1 MGNVL
6 ALVSALC
13 FGVTHFV
20 SGLVSRRAPGMTVSL
35 YAQVAGTVVTVPFA
49 AFAGSGPP
57 TAAALGWGALSGV
70 GTGVGVAFL
79 YRAMGKGAMS
89 LVVPAS
95 DVAAVVLPVLFGL
108 VLLGQRLSGPAL
120 AGTCCA
126 VPALWLVSRSR
137 GERAG
142 RTAAG
147 IPDAFVA
154 GLGFA
159 VQFVALSRIPAEA
172 GFWPVVFSRAVSVV
186 AIAGLVASTRAP
198 WRLPLRLL
206 GPAAFAG
213 VCGSAAIVLYLLA
226 AQRQL
231 LAVATVLAA
240 LYPAVPVVLA
250 LVFLR
255 ERLSRAQLAGL
266 LGAGA
271 AIVLVSLG

>member
-20 SGLVSRRAPGMTVSL
+20 SGLASRQAPGMTVSL
-35 YAQVAGTVVTVPFA
+35 YAQVAGTVVTVPL
-49 AFAGSGPP
+49 AFGSTT
-57 TAAALGWGALSGV
+57 TASALGWGALSGL

-108 VLLGQRLSGPAL
+108 LLLGQRLSPIAL
-120 AGTCCA
+120 TGVCFAL
-126 VPALWLVSRSR
+126 PALWLVSRGT
-137 GERAG
+137 GEK

-172 GFWPVVFSRAVSVV
+172 GFWPVVVSRAVSVA
-186 AIAGLVASTRAP
+186 AIAGLVTATRVP
-198 WRLPLRLL
+198 WRLPVRLL
-206 GPAAFAG
+206 APAAFAG

-226 AQRQL
+226 AQHQL

-240 LYPAVPVVLA
+240 LYPAVPVLLA

-255 ERLSRAQLAGL
+255 ERLSRAQVAGL

-271 AIVLVSLG
+271 AIALVSLG

>member
-1 MGNVL
+1 MGTVL

-13 FGVTHFV
+13 FGITHFV
-20 SGLVSRRAPGMTVSL
+20 SGLASRRAPGMTVSL
-35 YAQVAGTVVTVPFA
+35 YAQVAGTA
-49 AFAGSGPP
+49 ATLPVALGSGTAP
-57 TAAALGWGALSGV
+57 AAALGWGALSGA

-95 DVAAVVLPVLFGL
+95 DIAAVVLPVLFGL
-108 VLLGQRLSGPAL
+108 LLLGQRLSAAAIG
-120 AGTCCA
+120 GVCCA
-126 VPALWLVSRSR
+126 IPALWLVSRGTR
-137 GERAG
+137 GK

-147 IPDAFVA
+147 MPDAFVA

-172 GFWPVVFSRAVSVV
+172 GFWPVVVSRGVSVV
-186 AIAGLVASTRAP
+186 AIACLVAATRAP
-198 WRLPLRLL
+198 WRLPARLL

-213 VCGSAAIVLYLLA
+213 LCGSAAIVLYLLA
-226 AQRQL
+226 AQHQV

-240 LYPAVPVVLA
+240 LYPAVPVLLA

-255 ERLSRAQLAGL
+255 ERLSRAQVAGL

-271 AIVLVSLG
+271 AIALVSLG

>member
-6 ALVSALC
+6 ALVSALF

-49 AFAGSGPP
+49 ALAGSGTPEP
-57 TAAALGWGALSGV
+57 AALGWGALSGV

-108 VLLGQRLSGPAL
+108 VLLGQRLSFAAL
-120 AGTCCA
+120 AGVCCA

-137 GERAG
+137 GEDAV

-172 GFWPVVFSRAVSVV
+172 GFWPVVLSRAVSVV
-186 AIAGLVASTRAP
+186 VIAGLVTATRAP
-198 WRLPLRLL
+198 WRLPSRLFV
-206 GPAAFAG
+206 PAAFAG
-213 VCGSAAIVLYLLA
+213 ACGSAAIVLYLRA
-226 AQRQL
+226 AQHQL

-240 LYPAVPVVLA
+240 LYPAVPVLLA

-255 ERLSRAQLAGL
+255 ERLSRAQVAGL
-266 LGAGA
+266 LGAAA
-271 AIVLVSLG
+271 AIALVSLG

>member
-1 MGNVL
+1 M
-6 ALVSALC
+6 
-13 FGVTHFV
+13 
-20 SGLVSRRAPGMTVSL
+20 
-35 YAQVAGTVVTVPFA
+35 
-49 AFAGSGPP
+49 
-57 TAAALGWGALSGV
+57 GALSGA
-70 GTGVGVAFL
+70 GTGAGATFL

-108 VLLGQRLSGPAL
+108 LLLGQRLSGVAL
-120 AGTCCA
+120 AGICCA

-186 AIAGLVASTRAP
+186 AIAGLVAATRAP
-198 WRLPLRLL
+198 WRLPSRLCL
-206 GPAAFAG
+206 PAAPAG

-231 LAVATVLAA
+231 PAVATVLAA
-240 LYPAVPVVLA
+240 LYPVLPA
-250 LVFLR
+250 LVLLR

-271 AIVLVSLG
+271 AIALVSLG

>member
-20 SGLVSRRAPGMTVSL
+20 SGLVARRAPGMTVSL
-35 YAQVAGTVVTVPFA
+35 YAQVAGTVVAVPFA
-49 AFAGSGPP
+49 VFAGSGTP
-57 TAAALGWGALSGV
+57 TVAALGWGALSGA

-79 YRAMGKGAMS
+79 YRAMGKGPMS

-108 VLLGQRLSGPAL
+108 VLLGQRLSFAAL
-120 AGTCCA
+120 AGVGCA
-126 VPALWLVSRSR
+126 IPALWLVSRSR
-137 GERAG
+137 GESPG

-172 GFWPVVFSRAVSVV
+172 GFWPVALSRAVSVV
-186 AIAGLVASTRAP
+186 AIAGLVAATRAP
-198 WRLPLRLL
+198 WRLPSRLL
-206 GPAAFAG
+206 GPSAFAG
-213 VCGSAAIVLYLLA
+213 ACGSAAIVLYLLA

-240 LYPAVPVVLA
+240 LYPAVPVLLA

-255 ERLSRAQLAGL
+255 ERLSRAQVAGL

-271 AIVLVSLG
+271 AIALVSLG

>member
-20 SGLVSRRAPGMTVSL
+20 SGLASRRASGMTVSL
-35 YAQVAGTVVTVPFA
+35 YAQLAGTLVSVPLAVF
-49 AFAGSGPP
+49 SGAPGVS
-57 TAAALGWGALSGV
+57 ALGWGFLSGA

-108 VLLGQRLSGPAL
+108 LLLGQPLSLVAV
-120 AGTCCA
+120 AGVCCA
-126 VPALWLVSRSR
+126 VPALWLVSR
-137 GERAG
+137 GTHEK
-142 RTAAG
+142 RTSAG

-172 GFWPVVFSRAVSVV
+172 GFWPVVVSRAGSVV
-186 AIAGLVASTRAP
+186 AIAGLVAATRAP
-198 WRLPLRLL
+198 WRLPSRVV
-206 GPAAFAG
+206 GAAALAG
-213 VCGSAAIVLYLLA
+213 VCGTAAIVLYLLA
-226 AQRQL
+226 AQRQV
-231 LAVATVLAA
+231 LAVATVPAA
-240 LYPAVPVVLA
+240 LYPAVPVLLA

-255 ERLSRAQLAGL
+255 ERLSRAQVAGL

-271 AIVLVSLG
+271 AIALVSLG

>member
-20 SGLVSRRAPGMTVSL
+20 SGLVARRAPGMTVSL

-49 AFAGSGPP
+49 VFAGSGTP
-57 TAAALGWGALSGV
+57 AVAALGWGALSGA

-79 YRAMGKGAMS
+79 YRALGKGPMS

-108 VLLGQRLSGPAL
+108 VLLGQRLSFAAL
-120 AGTCCA
+120 AGVGCA
-126 VPALWLVSRSR
+126 IPALWLVSRSP
-137 GERAG
+137 GPSAG

-172 GFWPVVFSRAVSVV
+172 GFWPVVLSRAVSVV
-186 AIAGLVASTRAP
+186 AIAGLVAATRAP
-198 WRLPLRLL
+198 WRLPSRLL
-206 GPAAFAG
+206 GPSAFAG
-213 VCGSAAIVLYLLA
+213 ACGSAAIVLYLLA
-226 AQRQL
+226 AQQQL

-240 LYPAVPVVLA
+240 LYPAVPVLLA

-255 ERLSRAQLAGL
+255 ERLSRAQVAGL

-271 AIVLVSLG
+271 AIALVSLG

>member
-49 AFAGSGPP
+49 AFAGSGTP
-57 TAAALGWGALSGV
+57 TAAALGWGALSGA

-95 DVAAVVLPVLFGL
+95 DVAAVVLPVLFG
-108 VLLGQRLSGPAL
+108 VILLGQPLSVPAL
-120 AGTCCA
+120 AGICCA
-126 VPALWLVSRSR
+126 VPALWLVSRSG

-186 AIAGLVASTRAP
+186 AVAGLVTATGTP
-198 WRLPLRLL
+198 WRLPSRLFA
-206 GPAAFAG
+206 PAVFAG

-240 LYPAVPVVLA
+240 LYPAVPVLLA

-255 ERLSRAQLAGL
+255 ERLSRAQIAGL

-271 AIVLVSLG
+271 AIALVSLG

>member
-13 FGVTHFV
+13 FGATHFV
-20 SGLVSRRAPGMTVSL
+20 SGLVARRAPGMTVSL
-35 YAQVAGTVVTVPFA
+35 YAQVAGTAVTIPFA
-49 AFAGSGPP
+49 FLAGSGTPP
-57 TAAALGWGALSGV
+57 AAALGWGALSGA

-79 YRAMGKGAMS
+79 YRAMGKGPMS

-108 VLLGQRLSGPAL
+108 FLLGQRLSFAAV
-120 AGTCCA
+120 AGICCA

-137 GERAG
+137 GANAG
-142 RTAAG
+142 HTAAG

-172 GFWPVVFSRAVSVV
+172 GFWPVVLSRAVSVL
-186 AIAGLVASTRAP
+186 AIAGLVTSTRSP
-198 WRLPLRLL
+198 WRLRPRLL
-206 GPAAFAG
+206 GPTAFAG
-213 VCGSAAIVLYLLA
+213 VAGSAAIVLYLLA
-226 AQRQL
+226 AQQRV

-240 LYPAVPVVLA
+240 LYPAVPVLLA

-255 ERLSRAQLAGL
+255 ERLSRTQIAGL
-266 LGAGA
+266 VGAGA
-271 AIVLVSLG
+271 AIALVSLG

>member
-49 AFAGSGPP
+49 ALAGSGTP
-57 TAAALGWGALSGV
+57 TAAALGWGALSGA

-79 YRAMGKGAMS
+79 YRAMGKGPMS

-108 VLLGQRLSGPAL
+108 ILLGQRLSFAAL
-120 AGTCCA
+120 AGVCCA

-137 GERAG
+137 GSGPG

-147 IPDAFVA
+147 IPDAFIA

-172 GFWPVVFSRAVSVV
+172 GFWPVVLSRAVSVV
-186 AIAGLVASTRAP
+186 AIAGLVTATRAP
-198 WRLPLRLL
+198 WRLPSRVVA
-206 GPAAFAG
+206 PAAFAG
-213 VCGSAAIVLYLLA
+213 ACGSAAIVLYLVA
-226 AQRQL
+226 AQQQV

-240 LYPAVPVVLA
+240 LYPAVPVLLA

-255 ERLSRAQLAGL
+255 ERLSRAQVAGL
-266 LGAGA
+266 VGAGA
-271 AIVLVSLG
+271 AIALVSLG

>member
-20 SGLVSRRAPGMTVSL
+20 SGLASRRAPGMTVSL

-49 AFAGSGPP
+49 ALAGSGTP
-57 TAAALGWGALSGV
+57 TAAALGWGALSGA

-79 YRAMGKGAMS
+79 YRAMGKGPMS

-108 VLLGQRLSGPAL
+108 ILLGQRLSFAAL
-120 AGTCCA
+120 AGVCCA

-137 GERAG
+137 GSG
-142 RTAAG
+142 PGHTAAG
-147 IPDAFVA
+147 IPDAFIA

-172 GFWPVVFSRAVSVV
+172 GFWPVVLSRAVSVV
-186 AIAGLVASTRAP
+186 AIAGLVTATRAP
-198 WRLPLRLL
+198 WRLPSRVVA
-206 GPAAFAG
+206 PAAFAG
-213 VCGSAAIVLYLLA
+213 ACGSAAIVLYLVA
-226 AQRQL
+226 AQRQV

-240 LYPAVPVVLA
+240 LYPAVPVLLA

-255 ERLSRAQLAGL
+255 ERLSRAQVAGL

-271 AIVLVSLG
+271 AIALVSLG

>member
-49 AFAGSGPP
+49 ALAGSGSP
-57 TAAALGWGALSGV
+57 TAAALGWGALSGA

-79 YRAMGKGAMS
+79 YRALGKGPMS

-108 VLLGQRLSGPAL
+108 FLLGQRLSFAAL
-120 AGTCCA
+120 AGVCCA
-126 VPALWLVSRSR
+126 VPALLLVSR
-137 GERAG
+137 GGRAG

-147 IPDAFVA
+147 IPDALVA

-172 GFWPVVFSRAVSVV
+172 GFWPVVLSRAVSVV
-186 AIAGLVASTRAP
+186 AVAGLVAATRAP
-198 WRLPLRLL
+198 WRLPSRLF

-213 VCGSAAIVLYLLA
+213 ACGSAAIVLYLLA
-226 AQRQL
+226 AQHQL

-240 LYPAVPVVLA
+240 FYPAVPVLLA

-255 ERLSRAQLAGL
+255 EQLSRTQVAGL
-266 LGAGA
+266 LGTGA
-271 AIVLVSLG
+271 AIALLSLG

>member
-49 AFAGSGPP
+49 AFAGPGTP

-108 VLLGQRLSGPAL
+108 LLLGQRLSFAAL
-120 AGTCCA
+120 AGVCCA

-172 GFWPVVFSRAVSVV
+172 GFWPVVLSRAVSVV
-186 AIAGLVASTRAP
+186 AIAGLVTATRVP
-198 WRLPLRLL
+198 WRLPLRLFA
-206 GPAAFAG
+206 PAAFAG
-213 VCGSAAIVLYLLA
+213 ACGSAAIVFYLLA
-226 AQRQL
+226 AQQQL

-240 LYPAVPVVLA
+240 LYPAVPVLLA

-255 ERLSRAQLAGL
+255 ERLSRAQIAGL

-271 AIVLVSLG
+271 AIALVSLG

>member
-6 ALVSALC
+6 ALISALC

-20 SGLVSRRAPGMTVSL
+20 SGLASRRAPGMTVSL
-35 YAQVAGTVVTVPFA
+35 YAQIAGTVVTVPLA
-49 AFAGSGPP
+49 IGSGTP
-57 TAAALGWGALSGV
+57 TAAALGWGALSGA

-108 VLLGQRLSGPAL
+108 LLLGQRLSPAAV
-120 AGTCCA
+120 AGVCCA
-126 VPALWLVSRSR
+126 IPALWLVSRGTR
-137 GERAG
+137 EK
-142 RTAAG
+142 RTAVG

-172 GFWPVVFSRAVSVV
+172 GFWPVVISRAVSVV
-186 AIAGLVASTRAP
+186 AIAGLVTATRAP
-198 WRLPLRLL
+198 WRLPARLL

-213 VCGSAAIVLYLLA
+213 ACGSAAIVLYLLA
-226 AQRQL
+226 AQHQQ

-240 LYPAVPVVLA
+240 LYPAVPVLLA

-255 ERLSRAQLAGL
+255 ERLSRAQVAGL

-271 AIVLVSLG
+271 AIALVSLG

>member
-35 YAQVAGTVVTVPFA
+35 YTQVAGTVVTIPLA
-49 AFAGSGPP
+49 AFSGTPS
-57 TAAALGWGALSGV
+57 AAALGWGALSGA

-108 VLLGQRLSGPAL
+108 LLLGQPLSPL
-120 AGTCCA
+120 AVAGVCCA
-126 VPALWLVSRSR
+126 IPALWLVSRGS
-137 GERAG
+137 GEK

-172 GFWPVVFSRAVSVV
+172 GFWPVALSRAVSVA
-186 AIAGLVASTRAP
+186 AIAGLVAATHTP
-198 WRLPLRLL
+198 WRLPSRLL
-206 GPAAFAG
+206 WPAAFAG
-213 VCGSAAIVLYLLA
+213 ACGSAAIVLYLFA
-226 AQRQL
+226 AQQQL
-231 LAVATVLAA
+231 LAIATVLAA
-240 LYPAVPVVLA
+240 LYPAVPVLLA

-255 ERLSRAQLAGL
+255 ERLSRAQVAGL
-266 LGAGA
+266 AGAGA
-271 AIVLVSLG
+271 AIALVSLG

>member
-13 FGVTHFV
+13 FGLTHFV

-35 YAQVAGTVVTVPFA
+35 YAQVAGTVVTVPLAMSGSA
-49 AFAGSGPP
+49 ATAG
-57 TAAALGWGALSGV
+57 ALGWGALSGA

-108 VLLGQRLSGPAL
+108 LLLGQRLSPAAI
-120 AGTCCA
+120 AGVCCA
-126 VPALWLVSRSR
+126 LPALWLVSR
-137 GERAG
+137 GKDEKRA
-142 RTAAG
+142 AAG

-154 GLGFA
+154 GVGFA

-172 GFWPVVFSRAVSVV
+172 GFWPVVVSRAVSVA
-186 AIAGLVASTRAP
+186 AIACLVTATHAP
-198 WRLPLRLL
+198 WHLRWRLTV
-206 GPAAFAG
+206 PAAFAG

-226 AQRQL
+226 AQHQL

-240 LYPAVPVVLA
+240 LYPAVPVLLA

-255 ERLSRAQLAGL
+255 ERLSRAQVAGL

-271 AIVLVSLG
+271 AIALVSLG

>member
-49 AFAGSGPP
+49 ALAGSGSP
-57 TAAALGWGALSGV
+57 TAAALGWGALSGA

-79 YRAMGKGAMS
+79 YRALGKGPMS

-108 VLLGQRLSGPAL
+108 FLLGQRLSFAAL
-120 AGTCCA
+120 AGVCCA
-126 VPALWLVSRSR
+126 VPALWLVSR
-137 GERAG
+137 GGRAG

-172 GFWPVVFSRAVSVV
+172 GFWPVVLSRAVSVV
-186 AIAGLVASTRAP
+186 AVAGLVAATRAP
-198 WRLPLRLL
+198 WRLPSRLF
-206 GPAAFAG
+206 GPATFAG
-213 VCGSAAIVLYLLA
+213 ACGSAAIVLYLLA
-226 AQRQL
+226 AQHQL

-240 LYPAVPVVLA
+240 LYPAVPVLLA

-255 ERLSRAQLAGL
+255 ERLSRTQVAGL

-271 AIVLVSLG
+271 AIALLSLG

>member
-1 MGNVL
+1 MGNFL

-20 SGLVSRRAPGMTVSL
+20 SGLMARWAPGMTVSL
-35 YAQVAGTVVTVPFA
+35 YAQVAGTAVTIPFA
-49 AFAGSGPP
+49 FLAGSGTPP
-57 TAAALGWGALSGV
+57 AAALGWGALSGA

-79 YRAMGKGAMS
+79 YRAMGKGPMS

-108 VLLGQRLSGPAL
+108 FLLGQRLSFAAV
-120 AGTCCA
+120 AGICCA

-137 GERAG
+137 GANAG
-142 RTAAG
+142 QTAAG

-159 VQFVALSRIPAEA
+159 VQFVALSRVPAEA
-172 GFWPVVFSRAVSVV
+172 GFWPVVLSRAVSVL
-186 AIAGLVASTRAP
+186 AIAGLVTATRSP
-198 WRLPLRLL
+198 WRLRRRLL
-206 GPAAFAG
+206 GPTAFAG
-213 VCGSAAIVLYLLA
+213 AAGSAAIVLYLLA
-226 AQRQL
+226 AQQQV

-240 LYPAVPVVLA
+240 LYPAVPVLLA

-255 ERLSRAQLAGL
+255 ERLSRTQIAGL
-266 LGAGA
+266 VGAGA
-271 AIVLVSLG
+271 AIALVSLG

>member
-13 FGVTHFV
+13 FGITHFV

-35 YAQVAGTVVTVPFA
+35 YAQVAGTVLTVPFA
-49 AFAGSGPP
+49 VFAGSATP
-57 TAAALGWGALSGV
+57 TATALGWGALSGA

-95 DVAAVVLPVLFGL
+95 DVAAVVLPVLVGL
-108 VLLGQRLSGPAL
+108 VLLGQRLSIAAL
-120 AGTCCA
+120 AGICCA
-126 VPALWLVSRSR
+126 VPTLWLVSRAD
-137 GERAG
+137 GERSG
-142 RTAAG
+142 PTAAG

-154 GLGFA
+154 GFGFA

-172 GFWPVVFSRAVSVV
+172 GFWPVVLSRAVSVV
-186 AIAGLVASTRAP
+186 AIAGLVAATRAP
-198 WRLPLRLL
+198 WRLPSRLL

-213 VCGSAAIVLYLLA
+213 ACGSAAIVLYLLA
-226 AQRQL
+226 AQQQL

-255 ERLSRAQLAGL
+255 ERLSLAQVAGL

-271 AIVLVSLG
+271 AIALVSLG

>member
-35 YAQVAGTVVTVPFA
+35 YAQVAGTAVTVPFA
-49 AFAGSGPP
+49 VLAGSGSP
-57 TAAALGWGALSGV
+57 TAAALGWGALSGA

-79 YRAMGKGAMS
+79 YRAMGKGPMS

-108 VLLGQRLSGPAL
+108 FLLGQRLSVAAL
-120 AGTCCA
+120 VGVCCA

-137 GERAG
+137 DAGPG

-159 VQFVALSRIPAEA
+159 VQFVALSRIPAGA
-172 GFWPVVFSRAVSVV
+172 GFWPVVLSRAVSVLV
-186 AIAGLVASTRAP
+186 IAVLVTATRSP
-198 WRLPLRLL
+198 WRLPVRLS
-206 GPAAFAG
+206 AATAFAG
-213 VCGSAAIVLYLLA
+213 VTGSAAIVLYLLA
-226 AQRQL
+226 AQHQL

-240 LYPAVPVVLA
+240 LYPAVPVLLA

-255 ERLSRAQLAGL
+255 ERLSRAQVAGL

-271 AIVLVSLG
+271 AIALVSLG

>member
-20 SGLVSRRAPGMTVSL
+20 SGLASRRAPGMTVSFH
-35 YAQVAGTVVTVPFA
+35 AQVAGTVVTFPL
-49 AFAGSGPP
+49 AFVSGSP
-57 TAAALGWGALSGV
+57 TLGSLGWGALSGA
-70 GTGVGVAFL
+70 GTGIGVAFL

-89 LVVPAS
+89 LVVPTS

-108 VLLGQRLSGPAL
+108 LLLGQRLSPAAL
-120 AGTCCA
+120 SGVCCA
-126 VPALWLVSRSR
+126 IPALWLVSRGT
-137 GERAG
+137 GEK

-159 VQFVALSRIPAEA
+159 AHFVALSRIPAEA
-172 GFWPVVFSRAVSVV
+172 GFWPVVVSRAVSVV
-186 AIAGLVASTRAP
+186 VIASLVAATRAP
-198 WRLPLRLL
+198 WRLPSRLV

-213 VCGSAAIVLYLLA
+213 ACGSAATVLYLLA
-226 AQRQL
+226 AQQQI
-231 LAVATVLAA
+231 LAVAAVLAA
-240 LYPAVPVVLA
+240 LYPAVPVLLA

-255 ERLSRAQLAGL
+255 ERLNRAQVAGL

-271 AIVLVSLG
+271 AIALVSLG

>member
-1 MGNVL
+1 MGTVL

-35 YAQVAGTVVTVPFA
+35 YAQVAGTVATVPFA
-49 AFAGSGPP
+49 LFAGEGAP
-57 TAAALGWGALSGV
+57 TAAALGWGALSGA
-70 GTGVGVAFL
+70 GTGIGVAFL

-108 VLLGQRLSGPAL
+108 LLLGQRLSVPAL
-120 AGTCCA
+120 AGICCA
-126 VPALWLVSRSR
+126 VPALWLVSRSPGHR
-137 GERAG
+137 DG

-172 GFWPVVFSRAVSVV
+172 GFWPVVLSRAVSVAAV
-186 AIAGLVASTRAP
+186 AGLVAATRTP
-198 WRLPLRLL
+198 WRLPARLCA
-206 GPAAFAG
+206 PAAFAG

-226 AQRQL
+226 AQQQL

-240 LYPAVPVVLA
+240 LYPAVPVLLA

-255 ERLSRAQLAGL
+255 ERLSRAQVAGL

-271 AIVLVSLG
+271 AIALVSLG

>member
-13 FGVTHFV
+13 FGMTHFV
-20 SGLVSRRAPGMTVSL
+20 SGLASRRAPGMTVSL
-35 YAQVAGTVVTVPFA
+35 YAQVAGTAVTVPLA
-49 AFAGSGPP
+49 IGSGTP
-57 TAAALGWGALSGV
+57 TAAALGWGALSGA

-89 LVVPAS
+89 LVVPTS

-108 VLLGQRLSGPAL
+108 LLLGQRLSPVAI
-120 AGTCCA
+120 AGVCCA
-126 VPALWLVSRSR
+126 IPALWLVSRGTR
-137 GERAG
+137 EE

-172 GFWPVVFSRAVSVV
+172 GFWPVVVSRAVSVV
-186 AIAGLVASTRAP
+186 AIAGLVAATRAP
-198 WRLPLRLL
+198 WRLPVRLL

-213 VCGSAAIVLYLLA
+213 ACGSAAIVLYLIA
-226 AQRQL
+226 AQHQL

-240 LYPAVPVVLA
+240 LYPAVPVLLA

-255 ERLSRAQLAGL
+255 ERLSRAQVAGL

-271 AIVLVSLG
+271 AIALVSLG

>member
-49 AFAGSGPP
+49 AVAGSGSP
-57 TAAALGWGALSGV
+57 TAAALGWGALSGA

-79 YRAMGKGAMS
+79 YRALGKGPMS

-108 VLLGQRLSGPAL
+108 FLLGQRLSFAAL
-120 AGTCCA
+120 AGVCCA
-126 VPALWLVSRSR
+126 VPALWLVSR
-137 GERAG
+137 GGRAG

-172 GFWPVVFSRAVSVV
+172 GFWPVVLSRAVSVV
-186 AIAGLVASTRAP
+186 AVAGLVAATRAP
-198 WRLPLRLL
+198 WRLPSRLF

-213 VCGSAAIVLYLLA
+213 ACGSAA
-226 AQRQL
+226 
-231 LAVATVLAA
+231 
-240 LYPAVPVVLA
+240 
-250 LVFLR
+250 
-255 ERLSRAQLAGL
+255 SR
-266 LGAGA
+266 
-271 AIVLVSLG
+271 